1 MEPFA
6 GRPAV
11 LLVFALTLATCPMTT
26 NAAADSNFPAELDS
40 QWNYDKPDV
49 SEQRFR
55 AEVANWPAGDPRSLE
70 VATQIARAQGLQ
82 RKFADAHATL
92 DSVEKDLD
100 GMPAHVR
107 VRYLLERGRAF
118 NSSGAPER
126 AMPLFAEALSLAD
139 CAGDSFY
146 AIDAAH
152 MLGIAAPAGDRL
164 DWNMKALAMAE
175 HAGDARSKRW
185 LGPLYN
191 NIGYTYQERG
201 DFAQALVYYRKALPA
216 YEARGEPG
224 PVRIAQWMIAR
235 AQRLLGELDSAE
247 KAQRTLLAEFDRLG
261 EQDGYVYEELA
272 EIALARGDAA
282 AAKPWAAK
290 AWTVLSTDE
299 GLRESDPGRLARLA
313 ALGGVGAAKQARQ

>member
-1 MEPFA
+1 MTA
-6 GRPAV
+6 ILRRPT
-11 LLVFALTLATCPMTT
+11 LVIIASILASLAMP
-26 NAAADSNFPAELDS
+26 AAADPQDFAADLDS
-40 QWNYDKPDV
+40 KWAYDKPAA

-55 AEVANWPAGDPRSLE
+55 ADLGSYAQDDPRFAEIS
-70 VATQIARAQGLQ
+70 TQIARAQGLQ

-92 DSVEKDLD
+92 DAIEKGLD

-118 NSSGAPER
+118 NSGGAPER
-126 AMPLFAEALSLAD
+126 AVPLFAEALSLAD

-152 MLGIAAPAGDRL
+152 MLGIAAPATERL

-175 HAGDARSKRW
+175 RTDDARSKRW
-185 LGPLYN
+185 LASLYN

-201 DFAQALVYYRKALPA
+201 DFATALVYYRKALPA
-216 YEARGEPG
+216 YVARGDAG
-224 PVRIAQWMIAR
+224 SIRSAKWMIAR
-235 AQRLLGELDSAE
+235 AQRSLGELDAAE
-247 KAQRTLLAEFDRLG
+247 TTQRELLAEQEKLG
-261 EQDGYVYEELA
+261 ESDGYVYEELA

-290 AWTVLSTDE
+290 AWAALSADE
-299 GLRESDPGRLARLA
+299 GFRQSDQARLDRLAT
-313 ALGGVGAAKQARQ
+313 LGAVSSSVQAKP